1 MSQLEPRTPAQHPAD
16 ESIQDKPLIQENP
29 WADLRRFTQAR
40 LALGRV
46 GASLPTDE
54 VLRFGLAHA
63 MARDAVH
70 LPLDTDTLATA
81 LTGEG
86 FRVLHA
92 HSAAPDRAA
101 YLLRPDWGR
110 RLADESRQ
118 ALEREKTASSELVV
132 VIADGLS
139 AIAVERH
146 AVAVMKQL
154 RAQIDT
160 DWSQT
165 PVVLATQ
172 ARVAIGDDIGE
183 VFGAQLVIVLIG
195 ERPGLTAPDSLGA
208 YLTYQPRRGRM
219 NSERNCVSNIH
230 AAGTSYALGAHK
242 IGYLAREALRL
253 KLTGVSLKDDSD
265 TPLITA

>member
-1 MSQLEPRTPAQHPAD
+1 MTQLGPVTQFGNESD
-16 ESIQDKPLIQENP
+16 ELVQENP

-46 GASLPTDE
+46 GASLPTDA
-54 VLRFGLAHA
+54 VLRFSLAHA

-70 LPLDTDTLATA
+70 LPLDIQALAEA

-86 FRVLHA
+86 FRVRHA
-92 HSAAPDRAA
+92 HSEAPDRAA
-101 YLLRPDWGR
+101 YLLRPDLGR
-110 RLADESRQ
+110 RLADDSRS
-118 ALEREKTASSELVV
+118 ALEQEKTAPAELVV

-146 AVAVMKQL
+146 ALSLLKQL

-160 DWSQT
+160 DWART
-165 PVVLATQ
+165 PIVLTTQ
-172 ARVAIGDDIGE
+172 GRVAIGDDIGE
-183 VFGAQLVIVLIG
+183 TLGARLVIVLIG

-208 YLTYQPRRGRM
+208 YLTYQPKRGRM

-253 KLTGVSLKDDSD
+253 KLTGVRLKDDSD